1 MLAVATGRRHNLAVA
16 GSFAGRRAIE
26 RPMKSITQRLLI
38 PLFILTL
45 ILAAC
50 DSSFQATATVA
61 PTAAAVESGA
71 DQTTSAPIATS
82 SDATVAA
89 PQVTTAPEEP
99 DVAATAVAAT
109 EVAYAAIVA
118 SQPTATPTEAA
129 TPTPAPPITYTYRI
143 VNTYPHDPTAFTQGL
158 VFLDNALYEGTGRW
172 GESTLR
178 ETVLETGQ
186 VARSKPLE
194 AQYFGEGIAI
204 LNDRIYQ
211 LTWQEQTGFVY
222 DRATFELLQ
231 TFSYPTE
238 GWGITHDGQR
248 LIVSDGTSTLY
259 FWDPATLQETGRI
272 TVRDHRGPLN
282 RLNEL
287 EYVNGE
293 IWANIWLT
301 NLIARISPETGDV
314 LGYID
319 LSGLLDTESLAQ
331 PVDVL
336 NGIAYDSAT
345 GRVFVTGKLWPTIFE
360 IEVTPAP

>member
-1 MLAVATGRRHNLAVA
+1 MA
-16 GSFAGRRAIE
+16 GWRAIE
-26 RPMKSITQRLLI
+26 KPMKTITHRLLI
-38 PLFILTL
+38 PLFALAL
-45 ILAAC
+45 LLAAC
-50 DSSFQATATVA
+50 DSPLQVTATLV
-61 PTAAAVESGA
+61 PTAAAVESA
-71 DQTTSAPIATS
+71 AEQDQSTPAPAATS
-82 SDATVAA
+82 DGATAA
-89 PQVTTAPEEP
+89 QPATAAAEEL
-99 DVAATAVAAT
+99 DVAATSVAAT

-143 VNTYPHDPTAFTQGL
+143 VNAYPHDPAAFTQGL
-158 VFLDNALYEGTGRW
+158 VFLDGALYEGTGRW

-204 LNDRIYQ
+204 LNDRVYQ

-231 TFSYPTE
+231 TFTYPTE

-248 LIVSDGTSTLY
+248 LIVSDGTSTIY

-287 EYVNGE
+287 EFVNGE
-293 IWANIWLT
+293 IWANVWLT
-301 NLIARISPETGDV
+301 DLIARISPETGDV

-319 LSGLLDTESLAQ
+319 LTGLLDTEGLAQ
-331 PVDVL
+331 PADVL
-336 NGIAYDSAT
+336 NGIAHDPAT
-345 GRVFVTGKLWPTIFE
+345 GRIFVTGKLWPSIFE
-360 IEVTPAP
+360 IEVMPVQ